1 METFHG
7 EERSPTWDLGV
18 SERVPPYGHLGNMI
32 TDSTKSKRDEKGL
45 AHDTE
50 KTNQRIILYNNISHI
65 ASVDVLALL
74 FLLLWKESLR
84 IQERMTYARAQVNL
98 LNALLNTLHS
108 NAPSWTTVRIEII
121 TLWWLISGIFE
132 CNAVCFIMET
142 KSQCGSYFAPII
154 PLLFI
159 MSL

>member
-50 KTNQRIILYNNISHI
+50 KNESTDH
-65 ASVDVLALL
+65 SV
-74 FLLLWKESLR
+74 
-84 IQERMTYARAQVNL
+84 QQY
-98 LNALLNTLHS
+98 
-108 NAPSWTTVRIEII
+108 
-121 TLWWLISGIFE
+121 
-132 CNAVCFIMET
+132 
-142 KSQCGSYFAPII
+142 I
-154 PLLFI
+154 PY
-159 MSL
+159 S